1 MNRFA
6 GKRVLVT
13 GANGGIGYATAL
25 RFAQE
30 GASLAVHAR
39 RAEKLEPLLNELKK
53 LGTSVAVIEAE
64 IGAHEETQHLV
75 DEAYAALG
83 ALDVLV
89 NNAGVMAEHPFL
101 ELGFSDWK
109 RVIDTNLTGYFLI
122 GQRAAR
128 HMVDAGG
135 GAIVNVSSTRQ
146 IQAWPGSTAYT
157 ASKGGISMLTRN
169 MALELAPLNVR
180 VNSVSPGTVVTNM
193 NRSYAEDSAF
203 KAKRLQSIPLN
214 RYGEAAEVA
223 ATIAFLASDDAS
235 FVVGSTIYVDGGQT
249 LW

>member
-1 MNRFA
+1 MSRFA

-13 GANGGIGYATAL
+13 GANGGIGAATAL
-25 RFAQE
+25 RFARE
-30 GASLAVHAR
+30 GALLAVHAR
-39 RAEKLEPLLNELKK
+39 DAQKLEPLLGQLSDI
-53 LGTSVAVIEAE
+53 GASASVIEAE
-64 IGAHEETQHLV
+64 ITADEHTQQLV
-75 DEAYAALG
+75 DDAHAALG
-83 ALDVLV
+83 SSDVLV
-89 NNAGVMAEHPFL
+89 NNAGIMAEKPFL
-101 ELGFSDWK
+101 NLAFQDWK
-109 RVIDTNLTGYFLI
+109 RVIDTNLSGYFLV
-122 GQRAAR
+122 GQRAAQY
-128 HMVDAGG
+128 MAQAGG

-169 MALELAPLNVR
+169 MALELAPLNIR

-193 NRSYAEDSAF
+193 NRAYAENPEF
-203 KAKRLQSIPLN
+203 KAKRVQNIPLN
-214 RYGEAAEVA
+214 RYGEADEVA